1 MKKILIS
8 THSLRIGGIE
18 KALLNLIY
26 ALLSTKQYEVTL
38 CLEKKEGEYLE
49 MLPEAVKV
57 ITYEVSNLGIGA
69 IRKTINMN
77 KQLAFKKEYENKFDA
92 SICYATYSNPCS
104 FVART
109 ASQNSILWVHND
121 YLEFYGGDVI
131 QYKRFYNELKVEEYK
146 KIVFVSDKDR
156 KVFGALMPHLSPRLV
171 RCNNLLDFNDI
182 RRKAME
188 PQNELVRGNVPTF
201 ITVCRMDENQ
211 KKISRIIEATRR
223 LCQEGYKFRVALLGD
238 GPDIEQYKESSQNLP
253 NIHFFGSKLNPYNY
267 MRQAN
272 ALLMSSQYE
281 GYPVVWLEALTL
293 GLPIVTTDVSDAKSD
308 IEGKYGIVGENSDTG
323 LLVAMRTFLQ
333 QGFRMQPFS
342 PEAYNQNVLNTLA
355 ALMNSNENE
364 KKAETL
370 SDL

>member
-8 THSLRIGGIE
+8 THSLKIGGIE

-26 ALLSTKQYEVTL
+26 TLLSTKQYEVTL
-38 CLEKKEGEYLE
+38 CLEKKEGEFLK
-49 MLPEAVKV
+49 MLPPAVKI
-57 ITYEVSNLGIGA
+57 ITYEVSSLALGP
-69 IRKTINMN
+69 IRKTINLN

-131 QYKRFYNELKVEEYK
+131 KYKRFYNELKVDEYK
-146 KIVFVSDKDR
+146 KIVFVSEKDR
-156 KVFGALMPHLSPRLV
+156 KVFASLFPNLLPRLV
-171 RCNNLLDFNDI
+171 RCNNLLDFNDV
-182 RRKAME
+182 RRKAAE
-188 PQNELVRGNVPTF
+188 PQNELVRSNIPTF
-201 ITVCRMDENQ
+201 ITVCRMDEAQ

-223 LCQEGYKFRVALLGD
+223 LCQEGYKFRVAILGD
-238 GPDIEQYKESSQNLP
+238 GPDMEQYKEHSQNLP
-253 NIHFFGSKLNPYNY
+253 NIHFFGSKMNPYQY
-267 MRQAN
+267 MAQST

-308 IEGKYGIVGENSDTG
+308 VEGKYGIVVENSDTG
-323 LLVAMRTFLQ
+323 VLIGMRQFLQ

-355 ALMNSNENE
+355 ALMNSNEND
-364 KKAETL
+364 KKEEEIV
-370 SDL
+370 SE

>member
-8 THSLRIGGIE
+8 THSLKIGGIE

-38 CLEKKEGEYLE
+38 CLEKKEGEYLNL
-49 MLPEAVKV
+49 LPPAVKV
-57 ITYEVSNLGIGA
+57 ITYEASNLAIGA
-69 IRKTINMN
+69 IRKTINLN

-109 ASQNSILWVHND
+109 ASENSILWVHND

-131 QYKRFYNELKVEEYK
+131 QYKRFYNELRVEEYK
-146 KIVFVSDKDR
+146 KIVFVSEKDR
-156 KVFGALMPHLSPRLV
+156 KVFASLFPNLLPRMV

-182 RRKAME
+182 RRKAAE

-201 ITVCRMDENQ
+201 ITVCRMDEAQ

-223 LCQEGYKFRVALLGD
+223 LCQEGYKFRVAILGD
-238 GPDIEQYKESSQNLP
+238 GPDMEQYKEHSQNLP
-253 NIHFFGSKLNPYNY
+253 NIHFFGSKINPYQY
-267 MRQAN
+267 MCQAN

-323 LLVAMRTFLQ
+323 VLMAMRQFLQ

-355 ALMNSNENE
+355 ALMNSNEND
-364 KKAETL
+364 KKEEIV
-370 SDL
+370 SE